1 MPAFEYKA
9 LNAKGQEETG
19 ILEADTPRQV
29 RQVLREGSLTPLSV
43 EQVEK
48 NESAGQDNLKA
59 RRAGTVKAADLALVT
74 RQLAT
79 LVSSG
84 SPLEEALG
92 MTAKQ
97 SERRT
102 VRHVMS
108 AVRSRVLHSA
118 SGRQRQP

>member
-48 NESAGQDNLKA
+48 NESAGQDNLKT
-59 RRAGTVKAADLALVT
+59 RRAGTVNAADLALVT
-74 RQLAT
+74 RQ
-79 LVSSG
+79 
-84 SPLEEALG
+84 
-92 MTAKQ
+92 
-97 SERRT
+97 
-102 VRHVMS
+102 
-108 AVRSRVLHSA
+108 
-118 SGRQRQP
+118 